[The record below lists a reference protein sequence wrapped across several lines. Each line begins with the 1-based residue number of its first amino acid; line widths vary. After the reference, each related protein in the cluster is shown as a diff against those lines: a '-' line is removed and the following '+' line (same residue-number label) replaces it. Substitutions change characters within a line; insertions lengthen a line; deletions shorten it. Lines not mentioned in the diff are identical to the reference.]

1 MRGSPLRVLALFRDL
16 LIKNRPLKILMQ
28 LNPTLAQK
36 ISASLVRLCTRS
48 PFFGTLAMF
57 ARVQASEHV
66 PTAGT
71 DGRDIFINELFF
83 EALTSAEQDGV
94 LLHEVLHAALLH
106 VSRRG
111 GRDPWLWNIAADIV
125 VNGILFKNGYEL
137 PAGAVRDP
145 SREEL
150 SAEEVYELILRETTQ
165 FQLAWR
171 DLMDR
176 RPDDCQPGD
185 KEGALGEGRQAALE
199 AYWRNAQAQAEVVE
213 QSLTHGL
220 TPGAWK
226 REIERLSAA
235 QLDWRSYLW
244 RYLTHTPTDFNDF
257 DRRFVGRGLYLDTLA
272 GESVRV
278 FVGVDTSGSVN
289 DEQLRVFLSEVR
301 GILQAYPHLRCHLY
315 YADSALHGPYP
326 LTANLALPPPLGG
339 GGTDFSPFFER
350 VSTDQDEWTPAVSV
364 YLTDG
369 YGKFPDVPPQYPVLW
384 VVTPGGLDL
393 SLFPFGE
400 AVRLLAAD

>member
-1 MRGSPLRVLALFRDL
+1 
-16 LIKNRPLKILMQ
+16 MQ
-28 LNPTLAQK
+28 LKPALAQK

-71 DGRDIFINELFF
+71 DGRDIFINEPFF
-83 EALTSAEQDGV
+83 EALTPAEQDGV

-125 VNGILFKNGYEL
+125 VNGMLFKNGYTL
-137 PAGAVRDP
+137 PAGALRDP
-145 SREEL
+145 GREQL
-150 SAEEVYELILRETTQ
+150 SVEEVYELILREATK
-165 FQLAWR
+165 FQLDWR
-171 DLMDR
+171 DLLEHC
-176 RPDDCQPGD
+176 PGDCQPGD
-185 KEGALGEGRQAALE
+185 EEGTLAEAGQAALE
-199 AYWRNAQAQAEVVE
+199 AYWRNAQAQAKVVE

-220 TPGAWK
+220 TPGGWE
-226 REIERLSAA
+226 REIQSLSAA

-278 FVGVDTSGSVN
+278 FVGVDTSGSVS
-289 DEQLRVFLSEVR
+289 DEQLGVFLNEVR
-301 GILQAYPHLRCHLY
+301 GILQAYPHLCCDLY
-315 YADSALHGPYP
+315 YADSALHGPYA
-326 LTANLALPPPLGG
+326 LTANTVLPPPFGG

-350 VSTDQDEWTPAVSV
+350 VATDQTEWTPVVSV

-369 YGKFPDVPPQYPVLW
+369 YGHFPDIPPHYPVLW

-393 SLFPFGE
+393 NLFPFGE
-400 AVRLLAAD
+400 AVRLLAAA